1 MNVLRAAHGQDIF
14 RTTEPDSHYS
24 LELDSIIST
33 TKEVLRKIT
42 RIMWTATCLIS
53 FSAMDRVKFILC
65 LRMWSSLGS
74 LASYSFGVNN

>member
-14 RTTEPDSHYS
+14 RTTEPDSRYS

-33 TKEVLRKIT
+33 TKEVLRKIR
-42 RIMWTATCLIS
+42 RIMWTAACLIS

-65 LRMWSSLGS
+65 IRMRSSLGS